1 MEEELT
7 YCSEEPWLVVV
18 PTPQALKDLAGNPG
32 KRPSREASAERARTM
47 SLVARVR
54 CQDGMARLAAE
65 LELLGLLGST
75 DQAALAGYCT
85 AYANLVKAQRLIN
98 SKGFTYTH
106 NGLAKKRPEV
116 QIAQDAMREMRK
128 YAQEFGMTP
137 SSRSKVTPN
146 QLPLPGVPG
155 KPQMPQLPGVGDGAS
170 ADPNERFFGSPGLRA
185 VK

>member
-1 MEEELT
+1 MAGRR
-7 YCSEEPWLVVV
+7 

-32 KRPSREASAERARTM
+32 KRPSREAIQPKGLARCP
-47 SLVARVR
+47 SWLSSVAKTEWK
-54 CQDGMARLAAE
+54 RLAAE